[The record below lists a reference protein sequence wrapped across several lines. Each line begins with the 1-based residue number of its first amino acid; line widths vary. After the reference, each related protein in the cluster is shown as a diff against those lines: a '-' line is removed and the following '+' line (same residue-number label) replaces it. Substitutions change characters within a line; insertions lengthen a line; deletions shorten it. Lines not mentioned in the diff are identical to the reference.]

1 MRILVLSDIHA
12 NITALEA
19 SLAAADG
26 HWQRIVCLGD
36 LVDYGPDPN
45 EATERVRTL
54 DPIIVRGNHDKAV
67 TGLTP
72 IEDFNPVAQ
81 IAARW
86 THQQLRPDNFSY
98 ISQLP
103 AGPAS
108 TYGIT
113 LVHGSFH
120 DEDEYV
126 FSPAQAMG
134 GLLDSPTQ
142 VTMFGHTHFQ
152 GGFSY
157 RDGQVNVIQLRPG
170 PGISFAALRLEAA
183 SRYLINAGSI
193 GQPRDGDP
201 RAAFVIVDTDH
212 RVIEFWRVPYDIA
225 SVQARME
232 TVGLPAPLISRLE
245 SGH

>member
-12 NITALEA
+12 NATALEA
-19 SLAAADG
+19 SLAAASG

-45 EATERVRTL
+45 EVTERIRAL

-67 TGLTP
+67 TGLTS
-72 IEDFNPVAQ
+72 IEEFNPMAQ
-81 IAARW
+81 VAARW
-86 THQQLRPDNFSY
+86 THQQLSPENFSY

-108 TYGIT
+108 THGIT

-120 DEDEYV
+120 DEDGYV
-126 FSPAQAMG
+126 FAPAQAMG
-134 GLLDSPTQ
+134 GLLDSPTA
-142 VTMFGHTHFQ
+142 VTMFGHTHYQ

-157 RDGQVNVIQLRPG
+157 RDEQVNVIQLRPA
-170 PGISFAALRLEAA
+170 PGISFAALRQEA
-183 SRYLINAGSI
+183 STRYLINAGSI

-201 RAAFVIVDTDH
+201 RAAFVIVDPEH

-225 SVQARME
+225 AVQARMAAA
-232 TVGLPAPLISRLE
+232 GLPSPLIERLA